1 MKKSIINCILL
12 VFLFLPTVFYAQ
24 KYTTRTGTLKFEAS
38 VPSFE
43 EVAAEHKSVSAAFNP
58 SNGDLAVLALM
69 KGFRFKIALMEE
81 HFNENYV
88 ESDKYPKATFKG
100 KIENLDVKKLSATP
114 KEFNITGELTM
125 HGKTKKI
132 TDIAMISKSGNT
144 VTITGAF
151 NVKPA
156 DFDIEV
162 PKVVRNKV
170 AETVAVTYNLSLSE

>member
-1 MKKSIINCILL
+1 MKKSVINCILL
-12 VFLFLPTVFYAQ
+12 VFLLLPTVFYAQ
-24 KYTTRTGTLKFEAS
+24 KYGTRTGTVKFEAS
-38 VPSFE
+38 VSSFE
-43 EVAAEHKSVSAAFNP
+43 EVAAEHTSVSAVLNA
-58 SNGDLAVLALM
+58 STGDFAVLALM
-69 KGFRFKIALMEE
+69 TGFRFKIALMEE

-114 KEFNITGELTM
+114 NKFTIKGELTL
-125 HGKTKKI
+125 HGKTKQI
-132 TDIAMISKSGNT
+132 TDIAMISKSGNM

-170 AETVAVTYNLSLSE
+170 AETVAVTYHLSLSE